1 MLQANFI
8 EPINQKYARTFTSK
22 NKYKQFTVAVHN
34 LDQFEKKLNGT
45 N

>member
-8 EPINQKYARTFTSK
+8 EPINKQYARTFTDK

-34 LDQFEKKLNGT
+34 LEKYEKN
-45 N
+45 